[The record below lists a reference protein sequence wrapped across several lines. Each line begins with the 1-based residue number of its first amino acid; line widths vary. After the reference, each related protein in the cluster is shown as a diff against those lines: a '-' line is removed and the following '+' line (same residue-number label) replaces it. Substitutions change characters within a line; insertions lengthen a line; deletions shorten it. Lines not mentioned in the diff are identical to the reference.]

1 VGLYE
6 RGGRSCPQLTGREQR
21 AVLSDPVVSDYQKF
35 VAGLCIPERTS
46 VAVNADA
53 RITIDDANRIAQ
65 ERTGGEV
72 SVVSE
77 SECIQLCRKG
87 YFIVKELDQVL
98 DMTAAGIR
106 RALIGWE
113 GWPPNRR

>member
-1 VGLYE
+1 
-6 RGGRSCPQLTGREQR
+6 
-21 AVLSDPVVSDYQKF
+21 
-35 VAGLCIPERTS
+35 
-46 VAVNADA
+46 VAVNANA
-53 RITIDDANRIAQ
+53 RITIEEANHIAQ
-65 ERTGGEV
+65 ETTGGEI
-72 SVVSE
+72 SVVRE
-77 SECIQLCRKG
+77 SGCIQLCRKG